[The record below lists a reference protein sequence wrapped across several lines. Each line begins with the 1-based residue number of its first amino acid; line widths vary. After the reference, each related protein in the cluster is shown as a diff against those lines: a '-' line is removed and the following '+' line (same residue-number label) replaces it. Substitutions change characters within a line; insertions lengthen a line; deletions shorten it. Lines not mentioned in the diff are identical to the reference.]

1 MPLFR
6 FRNILGVLPREDTAE
21 VVVEDCQNCLIVADG
36 QPLSVPQ
43 GADRGSALCSLLH
56 LSKKLPLGDSV
67 LGAAICNFSLKVSLG
82 FPYHISLKLFS
93 YTLPHTLQFLPWPTV
108 FSSF

>member
-43 GADRGSALCSLLH
+43 GADR
-56 LSKKLPLGDSV
+56 
-67 LGAAICNFSLKVSLG
+67 
-82 FPYHISLKLFS
+82 
-93 YTLPHTLQFLPWPTV
+93 
-108 FSSF
+108 